1 MSTIKFTVED
11 SRVSEILQALL
22 NSNATVRDVE
32 VTVARPN
39 NEAHV
44 VPYRYVVT
52 TPYAVPQPYVYDTW
66 KDSTT
71 CRV

>member
-1 MSTIKFTVED
+1 MSTIKFDVED
-11 SRVSEILQALL
+11 SRVSEVLKALL
-22 NSNATVRDVE
+22 NSNIPVRDVE
-32 VTVARPN
+32 IASARSN
-39 NEAHV
+39 NETHV

-52 TPYAVPQPYVYDTW
+52 TPYVVPRPYVYDTW

>member
-22 NSNATVRDVE
+22 NFNATVRDVE

-44 VPYRYVVT
+44 VPY
-52 TPYAVPQPYVYDTW
+52 VYDTW
-66 KDSTT
+66 EDSTT